1 MIYIWLILLIAVLSY
16 REVLHLIQRGSWN
29 DWDYWNVFWYT
40 EHNSMWKDW
49 DSFHFA
55 SGLAV
60 LIICVIVLNPEP
72 IYQIQIDAVSD
83 AINDAVNIIVYWL
96 AIHWL
101 RNIFMHIIFKRKPE
115 WKYLLPQIIYNL
127 WNK

>member
-1 MIYIWLILLIAVLSY
+1 MIYIWLILLIAVLAY

-40 EHNSMWKDW
+40 EHNSKWKDF
-49 DSFHFA
+49 DSYHIS

-60 LIICVIVLNPEP
+60 LIICIIITTPDVVFQIYIINQFWTIIANIVL
-72 IYQIQIDAVSD
+72 
-83 AINDAVNIIVYWL
+83 YWL

-127 WNK
+127 FRK